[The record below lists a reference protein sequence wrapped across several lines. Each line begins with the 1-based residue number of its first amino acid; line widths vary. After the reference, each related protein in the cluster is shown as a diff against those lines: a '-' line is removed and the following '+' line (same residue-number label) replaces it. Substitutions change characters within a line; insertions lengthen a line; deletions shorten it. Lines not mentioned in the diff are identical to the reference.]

1 MGIHDGHRKR
11 KLEQFRRCGEE
22 AFADHELLE
31 VLLYYAVPRRDTNPL
46 AHALIDRFGSLQA
59 VLAASAEELET
70 VPGVG
75 PSTATLIT
83 LAPALYRKALV
94 SAASGEVILDTR
106 ERIGEFFLKLLAAES
121 KEVLYQLCLDAK
133 GRKLNLYKISEGDVG
148 SVSLNL
154 REIVE
159 NALHSKATMV
169 VMAHNHPSGV
179 AFPSADDEAATS
191 RMLTTLEEV
200 GVHLAD
206 HIIVA
211 DNDYISM
218 RDSRMIR

>member
-1 MGIHDGHRKR
+1 MGVHDGHRER
-11 KLEQFRRCGEE
+11 RRTLFRRCGED

-31 VLLYYAVPRRDTNPL
+31 VLLFYAVPRKDTNPL

-59 VLAASAEELET
+59 VRAASPAELES
-70 VPGVG
+70 VPEIG
-75 PSTATLIT
+75 PGAATLIA
-83 LAPALYRKALV
+83 LVSALYRKALT
-94 SAASGEVILDTR
+94 SAASGEVVLDTR
-106 ERIGEFFLKLLAAES
+106 ERIGDFFLKLLAAES

-133 GRKLNLYKISEGDVG
+133 GRKLNLYKISEGSVG
-148 SVSLNL
+148 SVPLDL
-154 REIVE
+154 RQIVE

-179 AFPSADDEAATS
+179 AFPSQEDEVATS
-191 RMLTTLEEV
+191 RILDMLGEI
-200 GVHLAD
+200 GVRLAA

-218 RDSRMIR
+218 RDYRMIR